1 MKFCICDTIIRA
13 QAVRTS
19 LHKTLNAEK
28 PHFLSHGET
37 QYFFMRNRVYAYLCM
52 IAVKTWLNNETKL
65 GDPYFSV
72 WLKSSNSTTFVF
84 YDFYEQRNPGTRGS
98 HVIKLMARLYS
109 LQSFHFSVLFCFFLS
124 LFSYFFVLFVIFR
137 AASLFLFNS
146 IIENWIL
153 NIFLKIVI
161 IVIIIIRCSGMFQNV
176 PCKLP
181 WYLSSA
187 ALVLLKFNCSFV
199 L

>member
-1 MKFCICDTIIRA
+1 
-13 QAVRTS
+13 
-19 LHKTLNAEK
+19 
-28 PHFLSHGET
+28 
-37 QYFFMRNRVYAYLCM
+37 MRNRVYAYLCM

-109 LQSFHFSVLFCFFLS
+109 LQSFHFSVLFCSFLS

-137 AASLFLFNS
+137 AASLFLFDS
-146 IIENWIL
+146 VIENWIL
-153 NIFLKIVI
+153 NIFLKII
-161 IVIIIIRCSGMFQNV
+161 ISIRYSGMFQNV
-176 PCKLP
+176 PCTWFYRRPSLNRLNCRDISRRP
-181 WYLSSA
+181 HWY
-187 ALVLLKFNCSFV
+187 C
-199 L
+199 